1 MKNRMI
7 ILVGLLGMSMSAY
20 SINFARFAQLKSLAA
35 RAAHVTCS
43 YVKEHKLASG
53 AVATATL
60 IALIPSARRLA
71 VAAWQ
76 QGAAWVKSAASTLM
90 RWWKPA
96 PKDTADAQNA
106 PQVRPAEAEIAASA
120 QENAAPAQEIR
131 HEDVQ
136 GELDDLHRAI
146 ERNDNRLVEALL
158 TEGANI
164 EAECNGL
171 RPLARAID
179 KGNAQIVELLCKR
192 GANKE
197 ESSECRKREKT
208 FVAPHLYRAILK
220 KDPEIVNI
228 LCSNGVDV
236 NQVLEDKDQDGSP
249 YTHFTPLIFA
259 VVSGQHEMVRI
270 LCEYGAKLED
280 QGQIEDQ
287 GPLMTPLQLAAQCR
301 QHKDLVK
308 REAALVTGRILVQ
321 AGAKLDGVGQ
331 LFFRELVGGAIQ
343 AHDVT
348 TVTAFVRSGGSLPV
362 DIIGRAFMASP
373 KADDDVKFLESL
385 MEKYKAP
392 FVKLL
397 VVTDSGETLLHLAV
411 QKDSF
416 NAAQYLLQN
425 GAQVMAR
432 DRFNKLP
439 ADYAKSSKM
448 EELLADHM
456 KCAVSANTL

>member
-179 KGNAQIVELLCKR
+179 KGNAQIVELLCKQ

-197 ESSECRKREKT
+197 ESSECVSSRTNKKI
-208 FVAPHLYRAILK
+208 FAPHLYRALLRK
-220 KDPEIVNI
+220 YPEIVDI

-236 NQVLEDKDQDGSP
+236 NRVFEDKDQDGSP

-259 VVSGQHEMVRI
+259 VVSGQHEIVRI

-287 GPLMTPLQLAAQCR
+287 GPLMTPLQLAEQCR
-301 QHKDLVK
+301 QYEDLAES
-308 REAALVTGRILVQ
+308 EAALVTGRILVQ

-343 AHDVT
+343 ACDVT
-348 TVTAFVRSGGSLPV
+348 TVTAFVRSGGSLPAK
-362 DIIGRAFMASP
+362 IIGQAFMASS
-373 KADDDVKFLESL
+373 KADDEVKFLESL
-385 MEKYKAP
+385 MEK
-392 FVKLL
+392 V
-397 VVTDSGETLLHLAV
+397 
-411 QKDSF
+411 
-416 NAAQYLLQN
+416 
-425 GAQVMAR
+425 
-432 DRFNKLP
+432 
-439 ADYAKSSKM
+439 
-448 EELLADHM
+448 
-456 KCAVSANTL
+456 